1 MQIALTFIFHIG
13 EWPRRTP
20 QPQHM
25 IFIARSA
32 SKSWD
37 RRSRAEMCG
46 VWGMSLCWK
55 AGEAQGQ
62 PVINTPWFA
71 LLTASTLSCRSLT
84 AHRLLDTY
92 ASVFKNLS
100 FKDQHFRVFRCASRA
115 ADMPLSMA
123 YLCSGSNILSTV
135 CCRKE
140 FAFFLLTAES
150 TMLCCCE
157 ALSSSFKLL
166 GFFGSFCNPQG
177 AWAVGRRL
185 SSLCR

>member
-1 MQIALTFIFHIG
+1 MSGPGGLLSPSTWFSLHAQP
-13 EWPRRTP
+13 PRAGTGDRVLRCVVSGGCP
-20 QPQHM
+20 
-25 IFIARSA
+25 FAGKLGKRRA
-32 SKSWD
+32 S
-37 RRSRAEMCG
+37 
-46 VWGMSLCWK
+46 L
-55 AGEAQGQ
+55 
-62 PVINTPWFA
+62 
-71 LLTASTLSCRSLT
+71 LLTLHGLHFWLHPHSAARLLT

-100 FKDQHFRVFRCASRA
+100 FKDQHFRVFRCASHT

-140 FAFFLLTAES
+140 FPFFLLRAES

-157 ALSSSFKLL
+157 ALSSSYKLL